1 MQICGKRE
9 LNHGSAGTNC
19 MPLVRKPFVEFLA
32 ELAVAVEAGRED
44 EPIAEVVQYRIV
56 EVAPGDWRLSMV
68 LDHAVEVIGDESFS
82 THEEA
87 VETTI
92 ERMED
97 CMDADQVRIGR
108 IQ

>member
-1 MQICGKRE
+1 
-9 LNHGSAGTNC
+9 
-19 MPLVRKPFVEFLA
+19 MPLRRKSFTAFLA
-32 ELAVAVEAGRED
+32 DLAVAVEAGRED

-68 LDHAVEVIGDESFS
+68 LDHEVEVIGDESFS
-82 THEEA
+82 SREEA

-97 CMDADQVRIGR
+97 CMDPDQICAGR
-108 IQ
+108 MLQ